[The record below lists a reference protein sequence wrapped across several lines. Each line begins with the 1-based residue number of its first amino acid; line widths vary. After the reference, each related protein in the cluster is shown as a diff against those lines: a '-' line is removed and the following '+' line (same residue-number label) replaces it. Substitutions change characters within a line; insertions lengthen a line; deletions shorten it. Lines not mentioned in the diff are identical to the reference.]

1 MYTLQC
7 DDFNLDYTLDCGQ
20 VFRWDKVGDVWTGV
34 VQGDVVRAWQ
44 ELKTGVVHIDSRLQE
59 DFFRNYFRFDDD
71 LGSILETVN
80 KDEYMDEA
88 IRGYRGMRL
97 IRQDPWECLI
107 SYLLATAWSIPNIK
121 NGISKLS
128 RIFGEEINEGYYSF
142 PKPSALAM
150 ACDSDLCDCRLG
162 FRTNRIRKAAAQ
174 VVDGDINLDELFELD
189 YEAAKKKLMML
200 DGIGEKVADC
210 ILLFAFEKME
220 AFPVDTHV
228 EKVIRT
234 YYGNHNFF
242 KDGMTKTK
250 IGRWG
255 RLYFGKYCGYAQQY
269 LFYQKRLEGL
279 K

>member
-7 DDFNLDYTLDCGQ
+7 DDFNLDHTLDCGQ

-128 RIFGEEINEGYYSF
+128 RIFGEEITEGYYSF
-142 PKPSALAM
+142 PKPGALAM
-150 ACDSDLCDCRLG
+150 ACDSDLCDCKLG
-162 FRTNRIRKAAAQ
+162 FRTNRVRKAAAQ
-174 VVDGDINLDELFELD
+174 VVDGDINLNELFELD
-189 YEAAKKKLMML
+189 YEAAKKKLMIL

-228 EKVIRT
+228 EKVIRA
-234 YYGNHNFF
+234 YYGNHEFF

>member
-1 MYTLQC
+1 MYTLHC

-20 VFRWDKVGDVWTGV
+20 VFRWENISGVWKGV

-44 ELKTGVVHIDSRLQE
+44 DSQTGLLHIDSRLPE
-59 DFFRNYFRFDDD
+59 DFFHNYFRFDDNLD
-71 LGSILETVN
+71 NILNAVN
-80 KDEYMDEA
+80 KDEYMDAA
-88 IRGYRGMRL
+88 IHSYKGMRL

-107 SYLLATAWSIPNIK
+107 SYILATAWSIPNIK
-121 NGISKLS
+121 NGISKMS
-128 RIFGEEINEGYYSF
+128 RIFGEEIAEGYYSF
-142 PKPSALAM
+142 PKPASLAM

-174 VVDGDINLDELFELD
+174 VVDGDINLDELLELD
-189 YEAAKKKLMML
+189 YKDAKKNLMKL

-234 YYGNHNFF
+234 YYGNHEFF
-242 KDGMTKTK
+242 KNGMTKTK
-250 IGRWG
+250 IGTWG

>member
-7 DDFNLDYTLDCGQ
+7 NDFNLDYTLDCGQ
-20 VFRWDKVGDVWTGV
+20 VFRWDKIGNVWTGI

-44 ELKTGVVHIDSRLQE
+44 DLQTGAVQIDSKLPE

-71 LGSILETVN
+71 LGSILEAVN
-80 KDEYMDEA
+80 KDKYMDEA

-107 SYLLATAWSIPNIK
+107 SYILATAWSIPNIK
-121 NGISKLS
+121 NGISKIS
-128 RIFGEEINEGYYSF
+128 RIFGEEIAEGYHSF
-142 PKPSALAM
+142 PKPSALAI

-174 VVDGDINLDELFELD
+174 VVDGEINLDEIFELD
-189 YEAAKKKLMML
+189 YEAAKKKLMVL

-234 YYGNHNFF
+234 YYGNHEFF
-242 KDGMTKTK
+242 NNGMTKTK
-250 IGRWG
+250 IGTWG

>member
-1 MYTLQC
+1 MYTLHC
-7 DDFNLDYTLDCGQ
+7 HDFNLDYTLDCGQ
-20 VFRWDKVGDVWTGV
+20 VFRWENISGVWTGI

-44 ELKTGVVHIDSRLQE
+44 DSQTGLLHIDSRLPE
-59 DFFRNYFRFDDD
+59 DFFHNYFRFDDN
-71 LGSILETVN
+71 LGNILNAVN
-80 KDEYMDEA
+80 KDEYMDAA
-88 IRGYRGMRL
+88 IHSYKGMRL

-107 SYLLATAWSIPNIK
+107 SYILATAWSIPKYK
-121 NGISKLS
+121 NGISKMS
-128 RIFGEEINEGYYSF
+128 RIFGEEIAEGYYSF
-142 PKPSALAM
+142 PKPASLAM

-162 FRTNRIRKAAAQ
+162 FRTNRIRKAAAH

-189 YEAAKKKLMML
+189 YKDAKKNLMKL

-234 YYGNHNFF
+234 YYGNHEFF
-242 KDGMTKTK
+242 KNGMTKTK
-250 IGRWG
+250 IGTWG

>member
-7 DDFNLDYTLDCGQ
+7 TDFNLDYTLDCGQ
-20 VFRWDKVGDVWTGV
+20 VFRWDKIDDVWTGIV
-34 VQGDVVRAWQ
+34 EGDVVRAWQ
-44 ELKTGVVHIDSRLQE
+44 DLQIGVVHIDSRLPE

-71 LGSILETVN
+71 IDSILDAVN
-80 KDEYMDEA
+80 KDEYMNEA
-88 IRGYRGMRL
+88 IHSYRGMRL

-128 RIFGEEINEGYYSF
+128 RIFGEEIAEGYYSF
-142 PKPSALAM
+142 PEPDALAM

-228 EKVIRT
+228 EKVIRA
-234 YYGNHNFF
+234 YYGNHEFF
-242 KDGMTKTK
+242 KDGITRTK
-250 IGRWG
+250 IGAWG

>member
-1 MYTLQC
+1 
-7 DDFNLDYTLDCGQ
+7 
-20 VFRWDKVGDVWTGV
+20 
-34 VQGDVVRAWQ
+34 
-44 ELKTGVVHIDSRLQE
+44 
-59 DFFRNYFRFDDD
+59 FRFDDD
-71 LGSILETVN
+71 LDGILKSVN
-80 KDEYMDEA
+80 NDQYMAEA

-97 IRQDPWECLI
+97 IRQEPWECLI

-121 NGISKLS
+121 NGIAKLS
-128 RIFGEEINEGYYSF
+128 RIFGEEIAEGYYSF
-142 PKPSALAM
+142 PEPGTLAM

-189 YEAAKKKLMML
+189 YEDAKKKLMVL

-210 ILLFAFEKME
+210 ILLFAFGKMD

-234 YYGNHNFF
+234 YYGGHEFF
-242 KDGMTKTK
+242 KNGMTKTK
-250 IGRWG
+250 IGTWG
-255 RLYFGKYCGYAQQY
+255 RQYFGKYCGYAQQY